1 MRPRVAVVQMC
12 SGPRREENLR
22 IAGDLLAEAAS
33 AGAALAVLPEN
44 FSFLGRRESDRI
56 AMAEG
61 PGEGPAQ
68 DFLASRA
75 RELGLWIVGGTV
87 PLLEPGEGRPR
98 AASLLYDD
106 SGMLAA
112 RYDKL
117 HLFDVG
123 VPGTSEG
130 YRESA
135 GTSPGWGTVVTRS
148 PAGRLG
154 LSVCYDVRFPELYR
168 AMIPAGVQ
176 AISVPAAF
184 TVPTGR
190 AHWELL
196 LRARAVENLAFV
208 LAAAQWGEHEGGR
221 RTWGDSMIVDHWGE
235 VLARRPRGVGVV
247 VADLDLEAQA
257 AARER
262 FPVLVHRLPE
272 MALQSNVET
281 EE

>member
-12 SGPRREENLR
+12 SGPQREENLR
-22 IAGDLLAEAAS
+22 VAGEFLAEAAH
-33 AGAALAVLPEN
+33 AGAVLAVLPEN
-44 FSFLGRRESDRI
+44 FAFLGRRESDRI
-56 AMAEG
+56 AVAES

-68 DFLASRA
+68 EFLASWA
-75 RELGLWIVGGTV
+75 RDLGLWIVGGTV
-87 PLLEPGEGRPR
+87 PLLESGEDRPR
-98 AASLLYDD
+98 AASLLFDD
-106 SGMLAA
+106 RGTLVA

-130 YRESA
+130 YLESA
-135 GTSPGWGTVVTRS
+135 GTAPGHGSVVASS

-154 LSVCYDVRFPELYR
+154 MSVCYDVRFPELYR
-168 AMIPAGVQ
+168 AMGAAGLQ

-221 RTWGDSMIVDHWGE
+221 RTWGDSMIVDHWGD
-235 VLARRPRGVGVV
+235 VLARRSRGVGVV
-247 VADLDLEAQA
+247 VADLDLEAQD

-262 FPVLVHRLPE
+262 FPALAHRRPQA
-272 MALQSNVET
+272 ALHPKT
-281 EE
+281 EAEE